1 MCGRYGVD
9 ENMIAEL
16 GRAIPGIG
24 DGAEWLRGDIC
35 PSQIAWVLAGKRQ
48 FLTLERMRWGYPSYQ
63 GKGLVINARAESV
76 LERRMFRGS
85 VFHRRCVIPAGFF
98 YEWDASKNK
107 VEFQKAGAPVLY
119 MAGFYQRFDD
129 MDHFVIL
136 TTEANASVLP
146 VHDRMPLLLERSE
159 LESWVYDDDFLY
171 YALHKEQALLD
182 RRQEYEQL
190 SLF

>member
-1 MCGRYGVD
+1 
-9 ENMIAEL
+9 MIAEL
-16 GRAIPGIG
+16 GRVIPGIG
-24 DGAEWLRGDIC
+24 GKVELVSGDIC
-35 PSQIAWVLAGKRQ
+35 PSQIAWVLTGKRQ
-48 FLTLERMRWGYPSYQ
+48 SLMLERMCWGYPSYQ

-76 LERRMFRGS
+76 LERRMFRDS
-85 VFHRRCVIPAGFF
+85 VLHRRCVIPAGFF

-107 VEFQKAGAPVLY
+107 VEFRKTGAPVLY

-129 MDHFVIL
+129 MNHFVIL

-146 VHDRMPLLLERSE
+146 VHDRMPLLLDRGE

-190 SLF
+190 RLF